1 MKRFIIFIILILS
14 VFALASAQNN
24 AGYSVKDSLVFK
36 KAPIL
41 DSTLKGKSIF
51 NLLDSGQS
59 SAEVKI
65 RQSQAIVDA
74 FKRHIRSNSNRTM
87 QGYRVRIFFDNQQNS
102 RSESE
107 ATVESFRAKHPGIA
121 AYRNFQSPFFKV
133 TVGDFRTKSE
143 AVELLNRIKSDFPS
157 AFIVKENINYPIV
170 DRYNAY
176 VIDTVRVI
184 KKL

>member
-14 VFALASAQNN
+14 VFAQASAQNN

-65 RQSQAIVDA
+65 RQSAKFQ
-74 FKRHIRSNSNRTM
+74 KRIGGYSREFQGKASRYRS
-87 QGYRVRIFFDNQQNS
+87 I
-102 RSESE
+102 
-107 ATVESFRAKHPGIA
+107 
-121 AYRNFQSPFFKV
+121 
-133 TVGDFRTKSE
+133 
-143 AVELLNRIKSDFPS
+143 
-157 AFIVKENINYPIV
+157 
-170 DRYNAY
+170 
-176 VIDTVRVI
+176 
-184 KKL
+184 